1 MRDLQELQNML
12 ESKIRAN
19 IRQDLGQVVES
30 AVTVALEKALLDR
43 IHRSATADHGGTS
56 ASPLTTGT
64 RTTHKIKKLP
74 RPRTADHN
82 EFKVDG
88 LSVVAQGLIVSDLEV
103 HSSTQAR
110 AFGP

>member
-1 MRDLQELQNML
+1 VRDLQELQNTL

-19 IRQDLGQVVES
+19 IQQDLGQVVES
-30 AVTVALEKALLDR
+30 AVTVALEKALPDR
-43 IHRSATADHGGTS
+43 IHQPAAADRGGTS
-56 ASPLTTGT
+56 A
-64 RTTHKIKKLP
+64 KIKKLP

-103 HSSTQAR
+103 HSSTRTR
-110 AFGP
+110 AFGPSQHERPSATC

>member
-1 MRDLQELQNML
+1 VRELQELQNTL

-30 AVTVALEKALLDR
+30 AITVALEKALPDR
-43 IHRSATADHGGTS
+43 IHQPAAADRGETS

-64 RTTHKIKKLP
+64 HVSRKIKKLP
-74 RPRTADHN
+74 RPRAADHN

-103 HSSTQAR
+103 HSNTRAR